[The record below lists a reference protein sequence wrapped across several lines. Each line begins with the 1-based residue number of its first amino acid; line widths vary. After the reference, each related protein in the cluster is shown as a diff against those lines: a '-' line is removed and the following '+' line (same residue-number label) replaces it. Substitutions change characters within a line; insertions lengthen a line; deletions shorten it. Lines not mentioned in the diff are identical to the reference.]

1 MAVFSGIC
9 DIFQCLFPLPI
20 VPEPKILP
28 NWQRIECGLH
38 NENGITQ
45 NGVTLSNPKIS
56 SQEGEWPHACLISH
70 KGTFIG
76 GASLIAPKVLV
87 TAAHKLQ

>member
-9 DIFQCLFPLPI
+9 DIFLCLFPLPI
-20 VPEPKILP
+20 VPEPKKA
-28 NWQRIECGLH
+28 WTKFECGIH

-45 NGVTLSNPKIS
+45 NGVTMANPKVS
-56 SQEGEWPHACLISH
+56 SQEGEWPHACLIFH